1 MNIEKKRTMTVKE
14 FANYIGV
21 GYIKAYEITKSKDFP
36 SFRVGKKILVI
47 SSKVDEWLENS
58 TGKEF

>member
-1 MNIEKKRTMTVKE
+1 MDIKRKKTMTVKE

-21 GYIKAYEITKSKDFP
+21 GYVKAYEITKSKDFP
-36 SFRVGKKILVI
+36 SFKVGKKILVI
-47 SSKVDEWLENS
+47 SSKVDEWLDDC

>member
-1 MNIEKKRTMTVKE
+1 MDVKRKKTMTVKE

-21 GYIKAYEITKSKDFP
+21 GYVKAYEITRSKDFP
-36 SFRVGKKILVI
+36 SFKVGKKILVI
-47 SSKVDEWLENS
+47 SSKVDEWLDDC

>member
-1 MNIEKKRTMTVKE
+1 MDIKRKKTMTVKE

-21 GYIKAYEITKSKDFP
+21 GYVKAYEITRSKDFP
-36 SFRVGKKILVI
+36 SFKVGKKILVI
-47 SSKVDEWLENS
+47 SSKVDEWLDDC